1 MYRMSKFL
9 SKSIINHT
17 ETNQT
22 LDTLPKKNTFKVSRL
37 LDYKGIHIHC
47 ISSHLLNH
55 FLHPWVSQSNHHS
68 QRWQNSL
75 PFCVD
80 LCLSG
85 HHLTSYFA
93 SSTFSCHLWLV
104 LTISFSLV
112 LCFQVVDFSDLKI
125 SPCSSFLATDGAF
138 RVFLVFCWHP
148 L

>member
-1 MYRMSKFL
+1 MILKEVRKLVKNRYSNFSESLDL
-9 SKSIINHT
+9 SRILERPFGTESIH
-17 ETNQT
+17 
-22 LDTLPKKNTFKVSRL
+22 V
-37 LDYKGIHIHC
+37 HIHC

-104 LTISFSLV
+104 LTISFFLV